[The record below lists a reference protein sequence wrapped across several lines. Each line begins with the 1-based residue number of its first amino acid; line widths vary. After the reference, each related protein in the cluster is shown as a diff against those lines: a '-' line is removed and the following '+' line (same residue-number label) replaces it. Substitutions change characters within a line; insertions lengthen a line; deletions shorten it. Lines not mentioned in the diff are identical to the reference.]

1 MEKSANDRNGARDL
15 HLHAADNLHYIR
27 STIERA
33 SSVTTVS
40 GWGGVVM
47 GLTAIAAA
55 AIAWQQV
62 TTEAW
67 LFVWLTEAFIAAV
80 IGTAAMALKSRAAGM
95 PLLSR
100 AARQFA
106 LSFSPAIAAAGLLTV
121 VCYLN
126 NLVALLPGIW
136 LLLYGTA
143 VVSGGTFS
151 VRPIPLTGLAMMLT
165 GTVALFSPPAWGDAF
180 MAAGFGGLHI
190 IFGIIIVRRYG
201 G

>member
-1 MEKSANDRNGARDL
+1 MVNSANDRGGPRDL

-40 GWGGVVM
+40 GWGGVIM
-47 GLTAIAAA
+47 GSTAIAAA
-55 AIAWQQV
+55 AIAWQQS
-62 TTEAW
+62 TTDAW
-67 LFVWLTEAFIAAV
+67 LFVWLTEAFLAAV
-80 IGTAAMALKSRAAGM
+80 IGTVAMAWKSKAAGM

-106 LSFSPAIAAAGLLTV
+106 LSFSPAIAVAGLLTV
-121 VCYLN
+121 VCYMN
-126 NLVALLPGIW
+126 QLVGLLPGIW

-151 VRPIPLTGLAMMLT
+151 VRPIPLMGLVMMLT
-165 GTVALFSPPAWGDAF
+165 GAVALFSPPAFADAF

-190 IFGIIIVRRYG
+190 IFGVIIARRYG

>member
-1 MEKSANDRNGARDL
+1 MVNTANDPGGPREL
-15 HLHAADNLHYIR
+15 HLHAADNLSYIR

-40 GWGGVVM
+40 GWGGVIM
-47 GLTAIAAA
+47 GSTALAAA

-62 TTEAW
+62 TTDAW
-67 LFVWLTEAFIAAV
+67 LFVWLTEAFLAAV
-80 IGTAAMALKSRAAGM
+80 IGTVAMAMKSKAAGM

-106 LSFSPAIAAAGLLTV
+106 LSFSPSIAVAGLLTIA
-121 VCYLN
+121 CYLGN
-126 NLVALLPGIW
+126 HVGLLPGIW
-136 LLLYGTA
+136 LLSYGNA

-151 VRPIPLTGLAMMLT
+151 VRPIPVMGLVMMLT
-165 GTVALFSPPAWGDAF
+165 GTVALFSPPALGDAF

-190 IFGIIIVRRYG
+190 VFGIIIARRYG